1 MKALLLFIMLLC
13 IISMSCNKSVI
24 IEPQATPVLP
34 VPSLLQKYIIKKGNH
49 YADQSA
55 LQVLYSSSIVAS
67 VMFDSSAIYT
77 TVNQYN
83 QGDINK
89 LIGFSDCGTE
99 HQQNSARLGWSWNG
113 RNVIIYAYS
122 YVNTERISKPLGPV
136 ELNKS
141 FNCSVKAENDY
152 YYFQAGMYTD
162 SIRRHCNAFTGSR
175 YKLFPYFGGDETAPH
190 EISIVIKEME

>member
-13 IISMSCNKSVI
+13 IISMSCNKTLVI
-24 IEPQATPVLP
+24 KSQVAPV
-34 VPSLLQKYIIKKGNH
+34 VTNSLQTYIIKKGNH
-49 YADQSA
+49 YADQNA
-55 LQVLYSSSIVAS
+55 LQVLNTSAIVAS

-77 TVNQYN
+77 TVNQHN

-113 RNVIIYAYS
+113 KSVIIYAYS
-122 YVNTERISKPLGPV
+122 YVNAERISRPLGSV

-190 EISIVIKEME
+190 EISIVIKEID

>member
-1 MKALLLFIMLLC
+1 MKAILLFIMLLC
-13 IISMSCNKSVI
+13 IISVSCNKTIVI
-24 IEPQATPVLP
+24 KSQVAPV
-34 VPSLLQKYIIKKGNH
+34 VTNSLQKYIIKKGNH
-49 YADQSA
+49 YADQSV
-55 LQVLYSSSIVAS
+55 LQVLNSSAIAAS

-113 RNVIIYAYS
+113 KNVMIYAYS
-122 YVNTERISKPLGPV
+122 YVNTERISRPLGPV
-136 ELNKS
+136 ELNRY
-141 FNCSVKAENDY
+141 FNCSVKANNDY

-190 EISIVIKEME
+190 EISIAIKEID